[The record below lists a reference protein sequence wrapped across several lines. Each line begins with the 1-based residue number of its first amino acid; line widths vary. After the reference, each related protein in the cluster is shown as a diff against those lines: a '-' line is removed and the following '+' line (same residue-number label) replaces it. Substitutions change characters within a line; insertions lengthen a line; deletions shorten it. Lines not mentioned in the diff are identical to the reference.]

1 MIKAAVNSVSQSEE
15 EQEVYDT
22 TRLKELKKL
31 IWLSVKRTNEEGI
44 RAADL
49 VKMIKDIKS
58 TGNGTEQTFGDL
70 IC

>member
-22 TRLKELKKL
+22 GRLKELKKL

-49 VKMIKDIKS
+49 VKMIKHIKS